1 MPQNANSPKRLRS
14 GEGKRL
20 RVVGPSTARGRF
32 RVLLPLLRFRSRQA
46 VGEGTRVLLPSGAEI
61 FAFTELV
68 RYRARQSHVSER
80 QVFRWLDRFERGGYA
95 ALVDRPRSD
104 RGVSKFFSN
113 RPLVV
118 AFVTIRYL
126 DGWNPITIREALRQA
141 WSQLCRD
148 GSPIPHLSTL
158 RQFLKS
164 LIPAHVAKKHRDL
177 STGSKQV
184 RR

>member
-1 MPQNANSPKRLRS
+1 MPQNANLPKRLRS

-32 RVLLPLLRFRSRQA
+32 RVIFPLLRFRSRQA
-46 VGEGTRVLLPSGAEI
+46 VGESTRVLLPSGAEI

-68 RYRARQSHVSER
+68 RYRARQFHVSER
-80 QVFRWLDRFERGGYA
+80 QVFRWLDRFEHGGYA
-95 ALVDRPRSD
+95 ALADRPRRD

-118 AFVTIRYL
+118 AFVTVRYL
-126 DGWNPITIREALRQA
+126 DGWHVTTIREALRQA
-141 WSQLCRD
+141 WAQLCRD
-148 GSPIPHLSTL
+148 GSPLPHLSTL

-164 LIPAHVAKKHRDL
+164 MIPARVLAKEQRNA
-177 STGSKQV
+177 
-184 RR
+184 